1 MNHPLFQRKI
11 KFISLHGRSI
21 LWKTIGPSFPLPKFQ
36 HLAFIEKKPN
46 NALPKSPVHIE
57 KGKQMIDMNFGAI

>member
-1 MNHPLFQRKI
+1 MEEVFYGKQLAQ
-11 KFISLHGRSI
+11 
-21 LWKTIGPSFPLPKFQ
+21 SFPPPKFQ

-46 NALPKSPVHIE
+46 KALPKSPVHIE